1 MTNVYLGED
10 SWYARHG
17 LQYCRGRGVN
27 TATARCIAK
36 KIISELRRGWT
47 FNKQTGERIR
57 MTPELARKRLTYLI
71 ALARARKRGGNVEG
85 VRRVVARAL
94 RKIRTLKKIEAR

>member
-1 MTNVYLGED
+1 MTNVYLGPD

-17 LQYCRGRGVN
+17 LPYCRGQGVN
-27 TATARCIAK
+27 PATARCIAK
-36 KIISELRRGWT
+36 KILRELRQGWT
-47 FNKQTGERIR
+47 FDKQTGKRIR

-71 ALARARKRGGNVEG
+71 ALARKHGGNVEG

-94 RKIRTLKKIEAR
+94 RKIRTARKTPA